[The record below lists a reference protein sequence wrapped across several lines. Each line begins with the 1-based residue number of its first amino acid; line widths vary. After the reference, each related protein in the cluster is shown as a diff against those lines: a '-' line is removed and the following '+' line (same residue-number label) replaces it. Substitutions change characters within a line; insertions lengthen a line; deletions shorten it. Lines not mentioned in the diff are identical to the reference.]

1 MIQRFYFAVRDG
13 SYDPETGEY
22 DEAGLSVKFSDEQE
36 IPQDVVAFVEQ
47 NLPCYEGRLRQIT
60 EEEYMRDY
68 GEDE

>member
-13 SYDPETGEY
+13 SYDPETGEH
-22 DEAGLSVKFSDEQE
+22 DEAGLRITLSGADMPK
-36 IPQDVVAFVEQ
+36 DVVAFVEQ
-47 NLPCYEGRLRQIT
+47 NMPCYAGRLRQIT